1 MSNTP
6 PGAPL
11 FRHRSILTSIKP
23 RCNRED
29 LKFDKYRIKEGMMAR
44 VQLALRVADLDSSV
58 EFYRRL
64 FGVEPAKRRSGY
76 ANFAVTEPPLK
87 LVLIEGEAGQAT
99 VLDHLGIE
107 VESTEQVRAAA
118 AGLSGQGLGTA

>member
-6 PGAPL
+6 PVAPL

-87 LVLIEGEAGQAT
+87 LVLIESTGARGAGVGGA
-99 VLDHLGIE
+99 LNDLG
-107 VESTEQVRAAA
+107 
-118 AGLSGQGLGTA
+118 AGVGSA